1 MTDAEK
7 FDKIMGGMCKYLRR
21 KNVIFAYNKEYV
33 SDTLLAITADDKGL
47 EQTVER
53 KGNVAQIKMKKA
65 RSLAGTFAISE
76 VMTIEGRGQ
85 VTLTKEQIQQLN
97 TMIKEAGFSEE
108 LPADTEP
115 KSSLAM

>member
-1 MTDAEK
+1 M
-7 FDKIMGGMCKYLRR
+7 
-21 KNVIFAYNKEYV
+21 IFAYNKEYV

-53 KGNVAQIKMKKA
+53 KGNVAQIKNEE
-65 RSLAGTFAISE
+65 GTIVGWNFFAISE

-97 TMIKEAGFSEE
+97 TMIKEA
-108 LPADTEP
+108 
-115 KSSLAM
+115 